1 MAALIEQKEAARLL
15 GISEDELAQLIS
27 RNEIFGYRDGP
38 GWKFKMTE
46 LERVAEERGV
56 RLGSEPIA
64 PGGSGID
71 ADLMELQPVPADDDE
86 AESILVSEEEL
97 GQSANESTAS
107 TIIGREI
114 TSAPPSEDSDIE
126 IAADDVS
133 GDALAM
139 SDVALVGPGSD
150 TGLKLD
156 DDLSGASDSLALDE
170 GDSISLGGS
179 DALSLGSGGSD
190 SLSLDDDYDDEAP
203 TQLGKAAPRAEDEDD
218 LLSSDSIGLSGSN
231 LLSGAGGSGSAGGS
245 ALDLSDDDGED
256 LVLGSGSGPGSDVTL
271 GAGDSGIGLATP
283 TDSGLSLEE
292 EPIELGG
299 SQVGSMALGEDD
311 MIELD
316 EDADPEAATQ
326 LKADDDFLLTPVDDD
341 AEEESDS
348 GSQVIA
354 LDTEQFDDTANTM
367 LAAGPA
373 VLEED
378 EFAAMPAGGMAMGPG
393 MMAGPGMMGQPMM
406 QPVAQLP
413 EAKYSVWNVLS
424 LMVVMLLMVVAGLM
438 MVDLVRNMW
447 QWDESLSVNR
457 SLMEFMTS
465 FVEK

>member
-1 MAALIEQKEAARLL
+1 MAALIDQKEAARLL
-15 GISEDELAQLIS
+15 GISEEELTQLIS

-38 GWKFKMTE
+38 GWKFKMQE

-56 RLGSEPIA
+56 RLGGEPIE

-71 ADLMELQPVPADDDE
+71 AELMELQDVPEDDE

-97 GQSANESTAS
+97 GQSAGESAAS

-114 TSAPPSEDSDIE
+114 STAPPSEESDIQ
-126 IAADDVS
+126 IDVS
-133 GDALAM
+133 AGENDALDA

-150 TGLKLD
+150 LGMRLDEGSGPISLD
-156 DDLSGASDSLALDE
+156 DDLGAASDSLALDE
-170 GDSISLGGS
+170 GDSLALDGG
-179 DALSLGSGGSD
+179 DGASD
-190 SLSLDDDYDDEAP
+190 SLSLDDYDDEAP
-203 TQLGKAAPRAEDEDD
+203 TQLGTAASSVLHGGDDDD
-218 LLSSDSIGLSGSN
+218 LLSSGVSLGGSDVPLDTGASGSD
-231 LLSGAGGSGSAGGS
+231 AGSS
-245 ALDLSDDDGED
+245 ALSLGDDADDD
-256 LVLGSGSGPGSDVTL
+256 LVLGSGAGSDVTL
-271 GAGDSGIGLATP
+271 GGGDSGIGLATP

-341 AEEESDS
+341 SDDDSQS

-378 EFAAMPAGGMAMGPG
+378 DFAAMPAGGMMGPG
-393 MMAGPGMMGQPMM
+393 MAGAGMMGQPMM

-424 LMVVMLLMVVAGLM
+424 LMVVMLLMVLAGLM

-447 QWDESLSVNR
+447 QWDESLAVNR
-457 SLMEFMTS
+457 SLMEYVLS
-465 FVEK
+465 LIE